1 MKAQRTLPPSAAPIE
16 WRDLIQGL
24 MGLVH
29 PHETVGQLQA
39 EFRQYF
45 GVKHVWFVSS
55 GKAALSL
62 IFRALHSLSGRSKVV
77 LPGYTCFSVP
87 SAVVRAR
94 LSVALCDVDP
104 LSLDFDFAQLSQ
116 VADSNVLC
124 VLATHLLGIGVDV
137 PRVVELCRQRGIFV
151 VEDVA
156 QAFGGERDGVPFG
169 AMGDVSFLSF
179 GRGKNIT
186 CGSGGAILT
195 NDDRI
200 AEVLAREYALLPE
213 MPLADMLKNW
223 LEVALTKVLIN
234 PSLYWLPVGLP
245 FLKLGETKFY
255 TDFPV
260 ARLDPIRAGLLR
272 RWKRRLADSTRHRV
286 AHSEHMQ
293 TSLALANV
301 QTIKPSRRGQSVYLR
316 LPVLM
321 RSKQQK
327 EAVCRMSAEQGL
339 GISSMYPSPL
349 QDIAELRDTLS
360 SQRVPKASMIAE
372 RLVTLPTHELVSD
385 SDLVRICSVIQAAQ
399 RVDGAA
405 TIRRP
410 DITNGQRHAPELPR
424 NI

>member
-29 PHETVGQLQA
+29 PHETVERLQI

-104 LSLDFDFAQLSQ
+104 LSLDFDFVQLSQ

-179 GRGKNIT
+179 GRGKNIS
-186 CGSGGAILT
+186 CGSGGC
-195 NDDRI
+195 
-200 AEVLAREYALLPE
+200 
-213 MPLADMLKNW
+213 
-223 LEVALTKVLIN
+223 
-234 PSLYWLPVGLP
+234 
-245 FLKLGETKFY
+245 
-255 TDFPV
+255 
-260 ARLDPIRAGLLR
+260 
-272 RWKRRLADSTRHRV
+272 
-286 AHSEHMQ
+286 HSYE
-293 TSLALANV
+293 
-301 QTIKPSRRGQSVYLR
+301 
-316 LPVLM
+316 
-321 RSKQQK
+321 
-327 EAVCRMSAEQGL
+327 
-339 GISSMYPSPL
+339 
-349 QDIAELRDTLS
+349 
-360 SQRVPKASMIAE
+360 
-372 RLVTLPTHELVSD
+372 
-385 SDLVRICSVIQAAQ
+385 
-399 RVDGAA
+399 
-405 TIRRP
+405 
-410 DITNGQRHAPELPR
+410 
-424 NI
+424 